1 MRSSMTIKIKK
12 GSVPVDVIRQLNT
25 VKEPKLFDVNKHAGK
40 VKWEQDPLAY
50 QRESRSEK

>member
-1 MRSSMTIKIKK
+1 MTIKIKK